1 VLAAEGKL
9 MMRASSFIR
18 QWKQLFI
25 CLLFLP
31 LAYSSATGQ
40 AQVTGKWNTLPYPMP
55 INPVHAAMLHNGK
68 VLIVSG
74 TGNNPSN
81 SIPQAALWD
90 LTAGT
95 ITPQT
100 VSYDMFCNGMV
111 VLPDGRPIV
120 IGGTLKYL
128 SGGLFDGTAH
138 SASYDPGSNTFTMLP
153 NMAHGRWYP
162 TGTVL
167 GDGRVMAFSG
177 DNENDVNNNAVEF
190 YTEGLGWSQQYV
202 ASWNPPNYPRLHLL
216 PNGNIFYSGPTP
228 SSAFFNPATQHWTLG
243 VAHTNYALGRTY
255 GSSVLL
261 PLSPQNGYAPKVMI
275 LGGMD
280 TSSGATTASTEIID
294 LSVASPAWK
303 YSAPMSEARVEM
315 NAVLLPSGKVLAL
328 GGSSVNENKATASLK
343 ADLFDPRTQT
353 MSSAGAAIYARLY
366 HSIALL
372 LPDATV
378 FVAGSNPV
386 QGTYEP
392 HIEIYQPAY
401 LFTTNS
407 SGGTILAPRPTI
419 SSAPAAVAYGQSFQ
433 LQTPDAANIT
443 SVAVLRAGAVTHA
456 FDMEQRMVE
465 LNFTTA
471 SGDLNVTAPPNGN
484 IAPPGYYL
492 LFLINDKGVPSVAS
506 FLQIKSKGIGFVQVN
521 AATPAGSVSTV
532 SVSYNKSQVAGNLNV
547 VAIGWNDTVATVQS
561 VTDSRG
567 NSYSRA
573 VGPTTGTALRQV
585 IYYAKDIAAGSNTVN
600 VTFNQAATHPD
611 VRILEYQGVST
622 LDVTSGASGSSGS
635 NAIVS
640 SGAASTAV
648 ANELIFGAG
657 MTSGGFS
664 GPGANFNKEIITAR
678 GDIAEDRTLSG
689 TGSYSATGV
698 LGAYGTQNWIMQMAV
713 FK

>member
-1 VLAAEGKL
+1 
-9 MMRASSFIR
+9 MMRASSFLSLGERLIVGL
-18 QWKQLFI
+18 W
-25 CLLFLP
+25 LL
-31 LAYSSATGQ
+31 AVACSSALGQ
-40 AQVTGKWNTLPYPMP
+40 AQLTGKWNTLPYTIS
-55 INPVHAAMLHNGK
+55 INPIHAAMLHNGK

-74 TGNNPSN
+74 TGNNPNN
-81 SIPQAALWD
+81 SVPQAALWD
-90 LTAGT
+90 PIAGT
-95 ITPQT
+95 ISTQT
-100 VSYDMFCNGMV
+100 VPYDMFCNGMV
-111 VLPDGRPIV
+111 ILPDGHPLV

-128 SGGLFDGTAH
+128 SGGLFDGTSH
-138 SASYDPGSNTFTMLP
+138 SASYDPGSATFSLQQ

-177 DNENDVNNNAVEF
+177 DNENDVNNNTVEF
-190 YTEGLGWSQQYV
+190 YTEGVGWSQQYV
-202 ASWNPPNYPRLHLL
+202 APWNPPNYPRLHVL
-216 PNGNIFYSGPTP
+216 PNGNVFYSGPTP
-228 SSAFFNPATQHWTLG
+228 SSALFNPATQHWTLS
-243 VAHTNYALGRTY
+243 VAHTNYALRRTY

-303 YSAPMSEARVEM
+303 YSAPMSQARVEM

-328 GGSSVNENKATASLK
+328 GGSSVNEEGTTASLK

-353 MSSAGAAIYARLY
+353 MSSAGTGTYARLY

-392 HIEIYQPAY
+392 HMEIYQPAY

-407 SGGTILAPRPTI
+407 SGGTILAPRPGI
-419 SSAPAAVAYGQSFQ
+419 SGAPAAVAYGQSFQ
-433 LQTPDAANIT
+433 VQTPDAASIT

-471 SGDLNVTAPPNGN
+471 SGALNVTAPPNGN

-492 LFLINDKGVPSVAS
+492 LFLVNDKGVPSVAS
-506 FLQIKSKGIGFVQVN
+506 FLQIKSNGIAFVQVN
-521 AATPAGSVSTV
+521 AATPAGSVPTV
-532 SVSYNKSQVAGNLNV
+532 SVSYNKAQVAGNLNV

-573 VGPTTGTALRQV
+573 VGPTTGTGLRQV
-585 IYYAKDIAAGSNTVN
+585 IYYAKSIATGSNTVN
-600 VTFNQAATHPD
+600 VTFNQAAVHPD
-611 VRILEYQGVST
+611 VRILEYKGVSA

-635 NAIVS
+635 NTVVS

-657 MTSGGFS
+657 MINGAFS
-664 GPGANFNKEIITAR
+664 GPGASFNKEVITTR
-678 GDIAEDRTLSG
+678 GDIAEDRTVSS

-698 LGAYGTQNWIMQMAV
+698 LGPYGSQNWVMQMAT